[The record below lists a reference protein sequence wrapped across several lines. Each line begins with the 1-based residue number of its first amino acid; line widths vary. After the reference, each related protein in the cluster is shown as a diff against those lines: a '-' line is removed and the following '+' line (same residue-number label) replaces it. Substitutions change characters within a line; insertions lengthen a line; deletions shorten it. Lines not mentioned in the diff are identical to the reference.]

1 MDRGRGDTPDDKHS
15 LAAVPPMA
23 ERIHAHRYRPVVDER
38 RKHIAAARL
47 LCMERPTI
55 ATDGCD
61 RRGAGYRHPQCATPG
76 IAGGGAGAAFGS
88 RDV

>member
-1 MDRGRGDTPDDKHS
+1 MDRGREDTPDDKHS
-15 LAAVPPMA
+15 LAAVPPVA
-23 ERIHAHRYRPVVDER
+23 EHIAHWYRPVADER
-38 RKHIAAARL
+38 RKHIAAARP
-47 LCMERPTI
+47 LCMERPAI